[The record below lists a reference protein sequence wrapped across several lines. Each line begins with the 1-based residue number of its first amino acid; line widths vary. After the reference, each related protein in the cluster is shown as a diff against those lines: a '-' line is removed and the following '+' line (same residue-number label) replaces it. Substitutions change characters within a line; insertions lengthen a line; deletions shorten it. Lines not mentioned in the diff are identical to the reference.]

1 MTRLILFVGTALLL
15 TAGTVWAGPF
25 EDAAAAYARGEYVTA
40 FKIIQPLAAQGDV
53 RAQFSLG
60 PMYLNGHGVSQDSP
74 KADKWFRLSV
84 AQGNAKAQAHLGA
97 LYGSGQGV
105 PHDYATARQWYEH
118 AAVQGYASAQNNL
131 GVLYR
136 DGHGLPQE
144 DVKA

>member
-1 MTRLILFVGTALLL
+1 
-15 TAGTVWAGPF
+15 
-25 EDAAAAYARGEYVTA
+25 
-40 FKIIQPLAAQGDV
+40 
-53 RAQFSLG
+53 
-60 PMYLNGHGVSQDSP
+60 MYLNGHGVSQDSTE
-74 KADKWFRLSV
+74 ADKWFRLSA

-105 PHDYATARQWYEH
+105 PQDYATARQWYEQ

-144 DVKA
+144 DVRAYMWFNLAVPRLTGDEQKLAVNNRDEFARCMTSAQIAEAQRLAQQCQAQNFKDC